1 MTLFLFVQFLG
12 TLGNV
17 FYQTQK
23 QLGCVNLKMNAAN
36 MLTENMYSLLQNQ
49 KLRVKMTKRSM
60 KKLAV
65 LRGASK
71 ISDLTT
77 PQN

>member
-1 MTLFLFVQFLG
+1 MTLFLFVRFLG
-12 TLGNV
+12 THGNV

-23 QLGCVNLKMNAAN
+23 QLGYVNLKMNAAN

-49 KLRVKMTKRSM
+49 KLRVKMIKRSM
-60 KKLAV
+60 KKLVV

-77 PQN
+77 PKS

>member
-1 MTLFLFVQFLG
+1 MTLFLFVRFLG

-17 FYQTQK
+17 FYQTQR
-23 QLGCVNLKMNAAN
+23 QLGYVHLKMNAAN

-49 KLRVKMTKRSM
+49 KLRVKMIKRSM
-60 KKLAV
+60 KKLVV

-77 PQN
+77 PKS